1 MSLKE
6 ERKDLQN
13 LLNATVGNDLNI
25 SSQYS
30 NQTQQSPIEE
40 INSEPLFEFDW
51 DAENKKIRKRARQT
65 IKKIVELVVPK
76 ELQNVSYIEDKMEQD
91 EITLTGL
98 YTQQRTCEVMQRSI
112 VESTAKGNNAPRM
125 YEVFGQLS
133 EKLMA
138 INKQIIAT
146 ETQLRK
152 TYIDLKSDY
161 REKQADEKNSISN
174 NTFLITDNNTNNYL
188 SKGTKDLI
196 SNCRNNMISN
206 SKIEN
211 DLEDVEFS
219 EIPKNK
225 KEKTKKTKL
234 KK

>member
-1 MSLKE
+1 MTLKE

-13 LLNATVGNDLNI
+13 LLNATTGVNLTPQNDNAQPQ
-25 SSQYS
+25 S
-30 NQTQQSPIEE
+30 SPIEE
-40 INSEPLFEFDW
+40 IEAEPLFEFDW

-76 ELQNVSYIEDKMEQD
+76 EIQGVSYIEDKMEQD
-91 EITLTGL
+91 EITLTAL
-98 YTQQRTCEVMQRSI
+98 YTQQRAAEVMQRSI

-133 EKLMA
+133 EKLMS

-161 REKQADEKNSISN
+161 REKQADEKNSLPQTTNALPSSTN
-174 NTFLITDNNTNNYL
+174 QNNYL
-188 SKGTKDLI
+188 AKGTKDLI
-196 SNCRNNMISN
+196 NACRTQMINNT
-206 SKIEN
+206 KITDEA
-211 DLEDVEFS
+211 EVVEFTDVE
-219 EIPKNK
+219 EKPKKTKKNK
-225 KEKTKKTKL
+225 KQ
-234 KK
+234 

>member
-1 MSLKE
+1 MTLKE

-13 LLNATVGNDLNI
+13 LLNATTGVNLTPQNDNTT
-25 SSQYS
+25 
-30 NQTQQSPIEE
+30 TQPSPIEE
-40 INSEPLFEFDW
+40 IESEPLFEFDW

-76 ELQNVSYIEDKMEQD
+76 EIQGVSYIEDKMEQD
-91 EITLTGL
+91 EVTLTAL
-98 YTQQRTCEVMQRSI
+98 YTQQRAAEVMQRSI

-133 EKLMA
+133 EKLMS

-161 REKQADEKNSISN
+161 REKQADEKNSFPQTTNALPSSTN
-174 NTFLITDNNTNNYL
+174 QNNYL
-188 SKGTKDLI
+188 AKGTKDLI
-196 SNCRNNMISN
+196 NACRTQMIN
-206 SKIEN
+206 STKNIDEV
-211 DLEDVEFS
+211 EVVEFADVE
-219 EIPKNK
+219 EKPK
-225 KEKTKKTKL
+225 KTKKS
-234 KK
+234 KKQ

>member
-1 MSLKE
+1 MTLKE

-13 LLNATVGNDLNI
+13 LLNATTGVNLTPTIDT
-25 SSQYS
+25 S
-30 NQTQQSPIEE
+30 TETSPIEE
-40 INSEPLFEFDW
+40 IEAEPLFEFDW

-76 ELQNVSYIEDKMEQD
+76 EMQNISYIEDKMEQD
-91 EITLTGL
+91 EITLTAL
-98 YTQQRTCEVMQRSI
+98 YTQQRANEVMQRSI

-133 EKLMA
+133 EKLMS

-161 REKQADEKNSISN
+161 REKQADEKNNINNNQNILTSSN
-174 NTFLITDNNTNNYL
+174 TQNYL
-188 SKGTKDLI
+188 AKGTKDLI
-196 SNCRNNMISN
+196 TSCRMQMIKNNSNT
-206 SKIEN
+206 
-211 DLEDVEFS
+211 EDVDFS
-219 EIPKNK
+219 EV
-225 KEKTKKTKL
+225 KEEKKTKKTK

>member
-1 MSLKE
+1 MTLKE

-13 LLNATVGNDLNI
+13 LLNATTGVNLTPQNDN
-25 SSQYS
+25 
-30 NQTQQSPIEE
+30 TQPQSSPIEE
-40 INSEPLFEFDW
+40 IEAEPLFEFDW

-76 ELQNVSYIEDKMEQD
+76 EIQGVSYIEDKMEQD
-91 EITLTGL
+91 EMTLTAL
-98 YTQQRTCEVMQRSI
+98 YTQQRAAEVMQRSI

-133 EKLMA
+133 EKLMS

-161 REKQADEKNSISN
+161 REKQADEKNSFPQATNALPSSTN
-174 NTFLITDNNTNNYL
+174 QNNYL
-188 SKGTKDLI
+188 AKGTKDLI
-196 SNCRNNMISN
+196 NACRTQMIN
-206 SKIEN
+206 STKSIE
-211 DLEDVEFS
+211 EVEVVEFADVE
-219 EIPKNK
+219 EKPK
-225 KEKTKKTKL
+225 KTKKS
-234 KK
+234 KKQ

>member
-1 MSLKE
+1 MTLKE

-13 LLNATVGNDLNI
+13 LLNATTGVNLTPTIDT
-25 SSQYS
+25 SA
-30 NQTQQSPIEE
+30 QTSPIEE
-40 INSEPLFEFDW
+40 IEAEPLFEFDW

-76 ELQNVSYIEDKMEQD
+76 EMQSISYIEDKMEQD
-91 EITLTGL
+91 EVTLTAL
-98 YTQQRTCEVMQRSI
+98 YTQQRANEVMQRSI

-133 EKLMA
+133 EKLMS

-161 REKQADEKNSISN
+161 REKQADEKNNINNNQNILTSSN
-174 NTFLITDNNTNNYL
+174 TQNYL
-188 SKGTKDLI
+188 AKGTKDLI
-196 SNCRNNMISN
+196 TSCRMQMMKNNSNA
-206 SKIEN
+206 
-211 DLEDVEFS
+211 EDVDFS
-219 EIPKNK
+219 EVKEEK
-225 KEKTKKTKL
+225 KKKTKKK
-234 KK
+234 

>member
-1 MSLKE
+1 MTLKE

-13 LLNATVGNDLNI
+13 LLNATTGVNLTPTTDT
-25 SSQYS
+25 ST
-30 NQTQQSPIEE
+30 QTSPIEE
-40 INSEPLFEFDW
+40 IEAEPLFEFDW

-65 IKKIVELVVPK
+65 VKKIVELVVPK
-76 ELQNVSYIEDKMEQD
+76 EMQNVSYIEDKMEQD
-91 EITLTGL
+91 EVTLTGL
-98 YTQQRTCEVMQRSI
+98 YTQQRACEVMQRSI

-133 EKLMA
+133 EKLMS

-161 REKQADEKNSISN
+161 REKQADEKNNINNHQNILPSSN
-174 NTFLITDNNTNNYL
+174 TQNYL
-188 SKGTKDLI
+188 AKGTKDLI
-196 SNCRNNMISN
+196 TSCRMQMMKNNS
-206 SKIEN
+206 EA
-211 DLEDVEFS
+211 EDVDFS
-219 EIPKNK
+219 EV
-225 KEKTKKTKL
+225 KEEKKTKKTK

>member
-1 MSLKE
+1 MTLKE

-13 LLNATVGNDLNI
+13 LLNATTGVNLTPQNDNAQPQ
-25 SSQYS
+25 S
-30 NQTQQSPIEE
+30 SPIEE
-40 INSEPLFEFDW
+40 IEVEPLFEFDW

-76 ELQNVSYIEDKMEQD
+76 EIQGVSYIEDKMEQD
-91 EITLTGL
+91 EITLTAL
-98 YTQQRTCEVMQRSI
+98 YTQQRAAEVMQRSI

-133 EKLMA
+133 EKLMS

-161 REKQADEKNSISN
+161 REKQADEKNSLPQTTNALPSSTN
-174 NTFLITDNNTNNYL
+174 QNNYL
-188 SKGTKDLI
+188 AKGTKDLI
-196 SNCRNNMISN
+196 NACRTQMINNT
-206 SKIEN
+206 KITDEA
-211 DLEDVEFS
+211 EVVEFTDVE
-219 EIPKNK
+219 EKPKKTKKNK
-225 KEKTKKTKL
+225 KQ
-234 KK
+234 

>member
-1 MSLKE
+1 MTLKE

-13 LLNATVGNDLNI
+13 LLNATTGVNLTPQNDN
-25 SSQYS
+25 
-30 NQTQQSPIEE
+30 TQPQSSPIEE
-40 INSEPLFEFDW
+40 IEAEPLFEFDW

-76 ELQNVSYIEDKMEQD
+76 EIQGVSYIEDKMEQD
-91 EITLTGL
+91 EITLTAL
-98 YTQQRTCEVMQRSI
+98 YTQQRAAEVMQRSI

-133 EKLMA
+133 EKLMS

-161 REKQADEKNSISN
+161 REKQADEKNSLPQTTNALPSSTN
-174 NTFLITDNNTNNYL
+174 QNNYL
-188 SKGTKDLI
+188 AKGTKDLI
-196 SNCRNNMISN
+196 NACRTQMINNT
-206 SKIEN
+206 KITDDAEVV
-211 DLEDVEFS
+211 EFTDVE
-219 EIPKNK
+219 EKPKKTKKNK
-225 KEKTKKTKL
+225 KQ
-234 KK
+234 

>member
-1 MSLKE
+1 MATLKE

-13 LLNATVGNDLNI
+13 LLNATTGVNLTSQNNI
-25 SSQYS
+25 TTPSP
-30 NQTQQSPIEE
+30 SPIEE
-40 INSEPLFEFDW
+40 IESEPLFEFDW

-76 ELQNVSYIEDKMEQD
+76 ELQSVSYIEDKMEQD
-91 EITLTGL
+91 EVTLTGL
-98 YTQQRTCEVMQRSI
+98 YTQQRACEVMQRSI

-133 EKLMA
+133 EKLMS

-161 REKQADEKNSISN
+161 REKQADEKNNLLQNINTLPSSN
-174 NTFLITDNNTNNYL
+174 NQNNYL
-188 SKGTKDLI
+188 AKGTKDLI
-196 SNCRNNMISN
+196 SACRNKMIDN
-206 SKIEN
+206 NKKIDEAEVVDFTNIEN
-211 DLEDVEFS
+211 KD
-219 EIPKNK
+219 K
-225 KEKTKKTKL
+225 KSKKS
-234 KK
+234 KKQ

>member
-1 MSLKE
+1 MTLKD

-13 LLNATVGNDLNI
+13 LLNATTGVNL
-25 SSQYS
+25 
-30 NQTQQSPIEE
+30 TPQQDTSTPTTSPIEE
-40 INSEPLFEFDW
+40 IEAEPLFEFDW

-76 ELQNVSYIEDKMEQD
+76 EMQGVSYIEDKMEQD
-91 EITLTGL
+91 EVTLTGL
-98 YTQQRTCEVMQRSI
+98 YTQQRACEVMQRSI

-133 EKLMA
+133 EKLMS

-161 REKQADEKNSISN
+161 REKQADEKNTLSQPTALPISN
-174 NTFLITDNNTNNYL
+174 SPNNYL
-188 SKGTKDLI
+188 AKGTKDLI
-196 SNCRNNMISN
+196 SACRTQMIN
-206 SKIEN
+206 TSKKEN
-211 DLEDVEFS
+211 VEDVDFS
-219 EIPKNK
+219 VVETTS
-225 KEKTKKTKL
+225 KEKKTKKTN
-234 KK
+234 KKND

>member
-1 MSLKE
+1 MTLKE

-13 LLNATVGNDLNI
+13 LLNATTGVNLTPTIDT
-25 SSQYS
+25 SA
-30 NQTQQSPIEE
+30 QTSPIEE
-40 INSEPLFEFDW
+40 IEAEPLFEFDW

-76 ELQNVSYIEDKMEQD
+76 EMQSISYIEDKMEQD
-91 EITLTGL
+91 EVTLTAL
-98 YTQQRTCEVMQRSI
+98 YTQQRANEVMQRSI

-133 EKLMA
+133 EKLMS

-161 REKQADEKNSISN
+161 REKQADEKNNINNNQNILTSSN
-174 NTFLITDNNTNNYL
+174 TQNYL
-188 SKGTKDLI
+188 AKGTKDLI
-196 SNCRNNMISN
+196 TSCRMQMMKNNSNA
-206 SKIEN
+206 
-211 DLEDVEFS
+211 EDVDFS
-219 EIPKNK
+219 EV
-225 KEKTKKTKL
+225 KEEKKTKKTK

>member
-1 MSLKE
+1 MTLKE

-13 LLNATVGNDLNI
+13 LLNATTGVNLTPQNDN
-25 SSQYS
+25 
-30 NQTQQSPIEE
+30 TQPQSSPIEE
-40 INSEPLFEFDW
+40 IEAEPLFEFDW

-76 ELQNVSYIEDKMEQD
+76 EIQGVSYIEDKMEQD
-91 EITLTGL
+91 EITLTAL
-98 YTQQRTCEVMQRSI
+98 YTQQRAAEVMQRSI

-133 EKLMA
+133 EKIMS

-161 REKQADEKNSISN
+161 REKQADEKNSLPQTTNALPSSTN
-174 NTFLITDNNTNNYL
+174 QNNYL
-188 SKGTKDLI
+188 AKGTKDLI
-196 SNCRNNMISN
+196 NACRTQMINNT
-206 SKIEN
+206 KITDDAEVVEFT
-211 DLEDVEFS
+211 DLEEK
-219 EIPKNK
+219 PKKTKKNK
-225 KEKTKKTKL
+225 KQ
-234 KK
+234 